1 MNVKK
6 AIGAGL
12 LVALVGCDQI
22 QPSAFALTQL
32 PAGKSQ
38 IYLVNNYQ
46 KPQTFTPS
54 NSGPNSNHQHGGVFS
69 QIPPYI
75 PPPQSVPPVKNPA
88 SVPSNPPQQQSPK
101 SKPKDQNAPNQLI
114 IHNHPGGQPYGQ
126 TIDNSNKGKSDDKRQ
141 NEAVKS
147 ESGHSHTPN
156 NKAGDNPDDSGS
168 KHSWKD
174 KQGNPHET
182 EQSKDKEGRVHQ
194 IHRWIDHQRR
204 SHETE
209 HWTDSNSNVHQCH
222 RWEDG

>member
-1 MNVKK
+1 MNAKK

-101 SKPKDQNAPNQLI
+101 SKPKD
-114 IHNHPGGQPYGQ
+114 
-126 TIDNSNKGKSDDKRQ
+126 
-141 NEAVKS
+141 
-147 ESGHSHTPN
+147 
-156 NKAGDNPDDSGS
+156 
-168 KHSWKD
+168 
-174 KQGNPHET
+174 
-182 EQSKDKEGRVHQ
+182 
-194 IHRWIDHQRR
+194 
-204 SHETE
+204 
-209 HWTDSNSNVHQCH
+209 
-222 RWEDG
+222 